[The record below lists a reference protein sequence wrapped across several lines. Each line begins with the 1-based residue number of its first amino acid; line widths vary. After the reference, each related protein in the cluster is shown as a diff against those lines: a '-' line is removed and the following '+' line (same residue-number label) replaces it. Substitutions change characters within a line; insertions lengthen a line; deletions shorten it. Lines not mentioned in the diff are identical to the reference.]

1 LQFLAEFTVEQA
13 TKAHKA
19 SKPFFIHTTPVMP
32 HWGTCIGPDPPAPGY
47 PPYDPHWEMTALR
60 DPLTGSP
67 AKVPISPCPSHKH
80 RHDFDGQTN
89 KHIAS
94 WNVSASGVVPA
105 WMQNKRLDS
114 WDEWRED
121 LGWQNRSAACVDLDD
136 LIAAVLEGFETL
148 GVLNNTFVFFSSECA
163 PQSWPR
169 SLVGATVYAAS
180 VS

>member
-1 LQFLAEFTVEQA
+1 LESVHVDWDLPMSRLFLSGNIEDGNGRA
-13 TKAHKA
+13 
-19 SKPFFIHTTPVMP
+19 
-32 HWGTCIGPDPPAPGY
+32 D

-136 LIAAVLEGFETL
+136 MIAAVLEGFETL